1 MHLST
6 DFGGICQLLE
16 PQQASALSNA
26 NKVVCVL
33 RFIMIEYQWDAKSQ
47 GL

>member
-6 DFGGICQLLE
+6 DFGGNWQLLE
-16 PQQASALSNA
+16 PQQASALSNDS
-26 NKVVCVL
+26 KVGCVL
-33 RFIMIEYQWDAKSQ
+33 RFIMIEYQWDAKSL